1 MVEFNGNVGRTN
13 GGQPQRE
20 DSSQEPISAQIA
32 KKILIDF
39 NKKDADQSMR
49 VSFEELSNAIIKE
62 YVANGYQRKDPHVA
76 GETITDLLNYYQ
88 ERAKEFDVNGDGA
101 LNIDEYTAMFREKFE
116 QAKREAEAN
125 RKNENMKVQPDSQ
138 TAEPKETNHSKS
150 LGEVNSAPQNSEDG
164 SVINPS
170 IPKEENEVPSKFID
184 IGKKVLGQ
192 VSNAVSKIS
201 KDITETPTE

>member
-62 YVANGYQRKDPHVA
+62 YVANGYQRKDPHVT

-88 ERAKEFDVNGDGA
+88 ERAKEFDVNGDGQ

-116 QAKREAEAN
+116 QAKREAESN
-125 RKNENMKVQPDSQ
+125 GKNKNMKVRTDSQ
-138 TAEPKETNHSKS
+138 TAEPKEANNPKS
-150 LGEVNSAPQNSEDG
+150 SGEVKTVPQNSEDG
-164 SVINPS
+164 SIINPS
-170 IPKEENEVPSKFID
+170 VPKEENEVPSKFID
-184 IGKKVLGQ
+184 IGKKVFGQ
-192 VSNAVSKIS
+192 VNNAVSKIS
-201 KDITETPTE
+201 KDISETTTE